1 MPALP
6 VRLSAYSRVRFIFC
20 IKLTRYGRGGIHDA
34 SPQAGRTLHPRRAGV
49 MNAAPTSVVERDRLP
64 LCTKMNR
71 THYLHVSVQNMSRM
85 VYCEARTGKPP
96 AFCISYAGYNYITT
110 DGRAIGMSLHIP
122 RRTYAD
128 LYGPTTGDRVRL
140 ADTELIVEVEEDFAV
155 PGDEITFGGGKV
167 IRDGRI
173 VNIGQAGDPE
183 IMAGVQPELVL
194 GAATD
199 VVAGENLIVTA
210 GAIDSHI

>member
-20 IKLTRYGRGGIHDA
+20 IMLTRYGRGGIHYA
-34 SPQAGRTLHPRRAGV
+34 SPQAGRTLHPRRTGV

-96 AFCISYAGYNYITT
+96 AFCISYADYNYITT
-110 DGRAIGMSLHIP
+110 DGRAIGMRLPLAAAKLFVMGWARAAALPEKRHQAHSISSS
-122 RRTYAD
+122 
-128 LYGPTTGDRVRL
+128 PT
-140 ADTELIVEVEEDFAV
+140 
-155 PGDEITFGGGKV
+155 P
-167 IRDGRI
+167 
-173 VNIGQAGDPE
+173 
-183 IMAGVQPELVL
+183 
-194 GAATD
+194 
-199 VVAGENLIVTA
+199 
-210 GAIDSHI
+210 